1 MNEQPRDQEHA
12 GHEETV
18 VEQHDQIEAEPA
30 HLVAIAEIG
39 VVDDGMMDQHQQR
52 DEGAR
57 AVERDDAPRRRGGLI
72 VFVGLA
78 QHRFGSKAEPLFDHF
93 SNAS

>member
-1 MNEQPRDQEHA
+1 MNEQPRDQEHE

-30 HLVAIAEIG
+30 YPVAIAEIG
-39 VVDDGMMDQHQQR
+39 EVDDGMVDHHQQR
-52 DEGAR
+52 GEGAR
-57 AVERDDAPRRRGGLI
+57 AVERDDTPRRRGGLI
-72 VFVGLA
+72 VFTALA
-78 QHRFGSKAEPLFDHF
+78 QHLFGPRLEPLFDHF